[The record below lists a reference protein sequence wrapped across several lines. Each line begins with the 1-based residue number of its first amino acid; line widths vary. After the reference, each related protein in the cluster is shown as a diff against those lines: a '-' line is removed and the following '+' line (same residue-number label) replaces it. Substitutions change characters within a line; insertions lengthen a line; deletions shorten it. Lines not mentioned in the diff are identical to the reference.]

1 MQQVGNTETYLEPS
15 PISAVML
22 FAKIIN
28 SFLPRNKK
36 YFDWKILK
44 MLPKFYLVAFVI
56 KLFCYYITLIIM
68 VSICFFQ
75 LMVFEY
81 IVNRSSS
88 KFIYAFVLHPM
99 TKKQPPE
106 MVNKMDAFQN
116 SKFTGKHIYRSFFRN
131 KVASDA

>member
-15 PISAVML
+15 PISAVTL
-22 FAKIIN
+22 FVKIIN
-28 SFLPRNKK
+28 SFLRRNKK
-36 YFDWKILK
+36 YLDWKILK
-44 MLPKFYLVAFVI
+44 IFPKFYSVAFVI

-68 VSICFFQ
+68 VSIYFFQ
-75 LMVFEY
+75 LIVFEF
-81 IVNRSSS
+81 NRSSS

-106 MVNKMDAFQN
+106 MVNKMDAFKN
-116 SKFTGKHIYRSFFRN
+116 SKFAGKHIYRSFFRN